1 MNKVIWSPNA
11 ENAYLALLELLA
23 ENKGVTFAMQLD
35 KQVELL
41 VEHIRKF
48 NKLCPP
54 SLIEPL
60 LRKCV
65 IGKNY
70 ALLYQIDA
78 QGVEIL
84 MFFDNRS
91 DVNY

>member
-1 MNKVIWSPNA
+1 MNKLRWSPNA
-11 ENAYLALLELLA
+11 EDAYLAILEYLA
-23 ENKGVTFAMQLD
+23 EAKGISFAMQLD

-41 VEHIRKF
+41 AEHLRNF
-48 NKLCPP
+48 DKLCPP
-54 SLIEPL
+54 SIIEPL

-70 ALLYQIDA
+70 ALLYQVDK
-78 QGVEIL
+78 QGIEVL

-91 DVNY
+91 DVRY

>member
-1 MNKVIWSPNA
+1 
-11 ENAYLALLELLA
+11 LAILELLT
-23 ENKGVTFAMQLD
+23 ESKGLPFAIQLD

-41 VEHIRKF
+41 VEHISKF

-54 SLIEPL
+54 SLIKPFI
-60 LRKCV
+60 RKCV

-70 ALLYQIDA
+70 ALLYQIDE

-84 MFFDNRS
+84 MFYDNRS
-91 DVNY
+91 DIKY